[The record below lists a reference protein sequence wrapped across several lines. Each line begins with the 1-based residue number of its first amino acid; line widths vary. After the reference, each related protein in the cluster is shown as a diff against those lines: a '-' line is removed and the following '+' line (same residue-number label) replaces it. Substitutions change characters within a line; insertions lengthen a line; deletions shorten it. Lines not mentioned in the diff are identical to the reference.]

1 MIRNSTKTP
10 LCGDVKPV
18 QFTVR
23 HAETLLT
30 VQAAHQTQYFLH
42 KTTSATHSVTLPT
55 NTTSNYNVRNNV
67 QMELTWIT
75 LPFTVRLAIVFA
87 LPVLEMHLIVL
98 PVTSPSSLMV
108 NAWPHVLLITML
120 KILSASLV
128 LLKFKAAISL
138 CSSKLSKLLKTSNL
152 FLSSSSIKKPKS
164 METPKIL
171 LRLNSQWNL
180 KEEDFNTKKFNKT
193 TEFSNKLKLIS
204 STTVWNSMRK
214 YSLMEPWNLNSTLEC
229 P

>member
-1 MIRNSTKTP
+1 VIRNSTKTP

-108 NAWPHVLLITML
+108 NA
-120 KILSASLV
+120 
-128 LLKFKAAISL
+128 
-138 CSSKLSKLLKTSNL
+138 
-152 FLSSSSIKKPKS
+152 
-164 METPKIL
+164 
-171 LRLNSQWNL
+171 
-180 KEEDFNTKKFNKT
+180 
-193 TEFSNKLKLIS
+193 
-204 STTVWNSMRK
+204 
-214 YSLMEPWNLNSTLEC
+214 
-229 P
+229 